1 MAFVAPLIAAIPAGL
16 STALSI
22 GGAAIGAVGAVQQ
35 GKAAS
40 SAASYNAKVADRD
53 MEVADQNRKMAIET
67 ARIDAEGKR
76 RDNRRVLASIR
87 TQYGAS
93 GLSLAGSPLDVLQD
107 TAIEGE
113 LDARRTEYE
122 GRARGREGALQM
134 LGFQEDAS
142 LSRMEA
148 SSAKRAGYTGALA
161 STLSGVGTALSRTA

>member
-22 GGAAIGAVGAVQQ
+22 GGAAIGAIGAVQQ

-40 SAASYNAKVADRD
+40 SAANYD